1 MLPRTVTPV
10 DNGHVS
16 NQILKY
22 LNYNAHELE
31 MHLFLKNKLIIKTEI
46 LIKPDQLLFIFVTV
60 NTKMERHVNYPCAN
74 LKNNLR
80 AQCVSDGLLS
90 IHGTK
95 AQ

>member
-60 NTKMERHVNYPCAN
+60 NTKMERHVNYPYSQISCISQT
-74 LKNNLR
+74 LCMK
-80 AQCVSDGLLS
+80 
-90 IHGTK
+90 I
-95 AQ
+95 

>member
-60 NTKMERHVNYPCAN
+60 NTKMERHVNYPPTKN
-74 LKNNLR
+74 TLSLKLMKHM
-80 AQCVSDGLLS
+80 VD
-90 IHGTK
+90 T
-95 AQ
+95 